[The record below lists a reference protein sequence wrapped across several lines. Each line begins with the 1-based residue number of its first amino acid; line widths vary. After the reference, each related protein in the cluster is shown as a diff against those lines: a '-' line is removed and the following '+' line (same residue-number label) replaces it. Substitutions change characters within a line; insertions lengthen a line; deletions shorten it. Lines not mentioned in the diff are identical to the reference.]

1 MTENTRAAPPRR
13 IVDLVELALDRRTS
27 DNSQTREDWCAVIG
41 LQPEDVARTTCW
53 YFSEQ
58 HAVHDAEAPGN
69 PDLAITSALI
79 DLFLY
84 GLMLGREI

>member
-1 MTENTRAAPPRR
+1 M
-13 IVDLVELALDRRTS
+13 
-27 DNSQTREDWCAVIG
+27 IG